1 MTHIVRSV
9 GGKPGWLMT
18 EMQLFD
24 LFGEFK
30 YHVVLQIHYLAVL
43 GKELDA
49 LNVAVGKR
57 KGVLLPHAAAYRR
70 VSGVDYPVIVK
81 QRRDKAVIY

>member
-1 MTHIVRSV
+1 MMTHIVRNV

-24 LFGEFK
+24 LFGEFE

-57 KGVLLPHAAAYRR
+57 KGVLLPHAA
-70 VSGVDYPVIVK
+70 DLPPVL
-81 QRRDKAVIY
+81 RLFAEKAAVC